1 MPTFTAFHL
10 PAIAGLPL
18 ITVPLG
24 RFPEDT
30 PIELNPKG
38 TMVSIAP
45 NVPFG
50 ISFIGRRWSEEKL
63 ISVAYAFEQMTRVRE
78 TIRPLIAPSFELSDL
93 PPRGEVRG
101 WDGLAEVDGEERVA
115 MAECESVVLQEV
127 LIPT

>member
-1 MPTFTAFHL
+1 MPTFASFHL

-78 TIRPLIAPSFELSDL
+78 TIRPLIAPRFELSDL
-93 PPRGEVRG
+93 PPRDEAIE
-101 WDGLAEVDGEERVA
+101 WDVSVEEGR
-115 MAECESVVLQEV
+115 EEV
-127 LIPT
+127 LVKPEYEPVVPLQVLMTT

>member
-1 MPTFTAFHL
+1 MPTFASFHL

-24 RFPEDT
+24 RFPEGT

-63 ISVAYAFEQMTRVRE
+63 IAVAYAFEQITRVRE
-78 TIRPLIAPSFELSDL
+78 TIRPQIAPRFELGDL
-93 PPRGEVRG
+93 PPREKVVG
-101 WDGLAEVDGEERVA
+101 WDVPAEEDGGEA
-115 MAECESVVLQEV
+115 MAELGYDPVVPLQALV
-127 LIPT
+127 PT